1 MNRVWL
7 PGWHTNSHIFDAIRA
22 EFNENSDDRV
32 LSFADTTLSRD
43 EWLAEQ
49 VASLDEGV
57 TLVGWSLGG
66 MLACELASLSAKVKA
81 VYVLN
86 ANLQFA
92 GAAGL
97 ASGVADAFMARYQ
110 ANPVATRGR
119 FAQLVD
125 PTQSA
130 LLTPFLLAGDQLASL
145 QWLYDID
152 LRQRSIECPVHLLLA
167 HDDRLVPFDNARQA
181 WADQATSLTG
191 TAGHHSLP
199 LSAPRQVANWLSQH
213 G

>member
-1 MNRVWL
+1 VNRVWL

-66 MLACELASLSAKVKA
+66 MLACEL
-81 VYVLN
+81 
-86 ANLQFA
+86 
-92 GAAGL
+92 
-97 ASGVADAFMARYQ
+97 ADAFMARYQ

-181 WADQATSLTG
+181 WADQATSVTG